1 MSYVLHNNKKN
12 KNKIKYVCYKIF
24 VVIMF
29 LINFYNFVQII
40 TELAV
45 SHIKCQWNR
54 NLRFRDQVT
63 INFSCDIVNYN
74 YSGFNINGI

>member
-40 TELAV
+40 AELAV